1 MGLVLGDPTCWT
13 VFLSKDVCMKVTVLD
28 VLLLAWGFGDFVVV
42 VAAAVRFVLSFVFIF
57 GFGLVLGF
65 ANSTQ
70 ARAIWEDLISIIS
83 PVGKSMGHFHD

>member
-1 MGLVLGDPTCWT
+1 MLVLG
-13 VFLSKDVCMKVTVLD
+13 FGVL
-28 VLLLAWGFGDFVVV
+28 VVVV
-42 VAAAVRFVLSFVFIF
+42 VAASFVFIF